1 MNHETQLAG
10 RLPLLDPNTLK
21 PEQKKLYNQIDETLI
36 PWAAKA
42 GFEGK
47 TEDGRLIG
55 PFNPLLYSPEIATGF
70 LTFMKA
76 NSDHTTLSK
85 RVQEVVI
92 LSVGAVWQSQ
102 YELYAHSALAQ
113 KAGLSERA
121 IAALVTGGAAVDLSP
136 EELVAHRFA
145 RQMTIEHRVDADL
158 YSKAETAF
166 GKEGLVNLTFLMGI
180 YLYTCV
186 SLNGFEVPVPAQD
199 LKPDML

>member
-10 RLPLLDPNTLK
+10 RLLLLDPDALN
-21 PEQKKLYNQIDETLI
+21 PGQKKLYNQIDQTLI

-47 TEDGRLIG
+47 TKDGRFIG
-55 PFNPLLYSPEIATGF
+55 PFNPFLYSPEIATGF

-76 NSDHTTLSK
+76 NSEHTTLSH

-92 LSVGAVWQSQ
+92 LSVGAIWQSE
-102 YELYAHSALAQ
+102 YELYAHSALARE
-113 KAGLSERA
+113 AGLSEQA
-121 IAALVTGGAAVDLSP
+121 IAALASGGAPDDLSP

-158 YSKAETAF
+158 YSEAEKAF

-186 SLNGFEVPVPAQD
+186 TLNAFEVPAPAQD
-199 LKPDML
+199 S